1 MDDLLD
7 LVGRQLGPGAVE
19 QLSRQLGAA
28 PDATAK
34 GIETSL
40 PLLIGGLARNTRST
54 EGAES
59 LSRALERDHR
69 ADLIDNLG
77 SLLGGGGQGGGGGLG
92 ALLGGGG
99 GDGGGGLGS
108 LLGAAG
114 ALFGGER
121 GGGAQQPKA
130 LDGAGILKHILGSKQ
145 SPVEEGVG
153 RASGLDKGQVA
164 QLLMMLAPIVMSA
177 LAKAKQGKNLDG
189 GGLSDLLGQQRSR
202 IEQRTPQMKG
212 SLLDL
217 LDRDG
222 DGSIA
227 DDIASWGAKLGG
239 RLLRGS

>member
-19 QLSRQLGAA
+19 QLSRRLGAT

-40 PLLIGGLARNTRST
+40 PLLIGGLARNARST

-59 LSRALERDHR
+59 LSRALERDHG
-69 ADLIDNLG
+69 ADLIDNFG
-77 SLLGGGGQGGGGGLG
+77 SLFGD
-92 ALLGGGG
+92 

-164 QLLMMLAPIVMSA
+164 QLLMMLAPMVMSA
-177 LAKAKQGKNLDG
+177 LAKAKQGKNLDS

-202 IEQRTPQMKG
+202 IEQRTPQMQG

-217 LDRDG
+217 LDRDR

-227 DDIASWGAKLGG
+227 DDIASLGSALGG